1 MQLSRL
7 MVKSVKNEMNL
18 SGLFYAGNSHTSSAG
33 PLTDMTTAQPAGR
46 NHRLSGED
54 IFV

>member
-7 MVKSVKNEMNL
+7 MVKSVKNEMTL

-33 PLTDMTTAQPAGR
+33 PLRDMTKAQPAGR